1 MNARRFSGLVT
12 VAAMAFMVLAGAGGA
27 GTASADTTTL
37 CQHGSPTQ
45 PPCQAGFIIYT
56 GKIETSVAKATLT
69 TSLGTI
75 SCASSSFKGEVL
87 KGEGE
92 PAAIGEVSG
101 FSFEECKTAEG
112 VKCTLSPKNLP
123 YEASIV
129 GMSNKGSMTVSD
141 STGVGSKV
149 ECGFSIDCELLAKST
164 ELSFAGGEPA
174 VITASEVKFEA
185 VGLMCPK
192 TATWT
197 ATYKLAKPS
206 FLSIA

>member
-1 MNARRFSGLVT
+1 MNARRIGLVT
-12 VAAMAFMVLAGAGGA
+12 VAAMAFMALAGAGGA
-27 GTASADTTTL
+27 GTASANTTTL

-45 PPCQAGFIIYT
+45 PPCQAGFIIFT
-56 GKIETSVAKATLT
+56 GKLETSVEKATLT

-75 SCASSSFKGEVL
+75 SCMSSFKGEVL

-92 PAAIGEVSG
+92 PAATGEVLG
-101 FSFEECKTAEG
+101 FSFNECKTSEG

-141 STGVGSKV
+141 PIGVGSKV
-149 ECGFSIDCELLAKST
+149 ECSLSINCELLAKST

-174 VITASEVKFEA
+174 VITASEVEFEA

-206 FLSIA
+206 FLSLA